1 MIALNKL
8 TIRFKI
14 LMIPVVGTIGFLIY
28 LLMSVTAMSQIVNQ
42 LERAYV
48 VEYKYLETAKFAL
61 THLDKI
67 KETLGNAV
75 TMGEQELLD
84 TADGYAK
91 DLKENLQQAAAID
104 LKDASLI
111 NKMVKDFESYYQQG
125 YKLSSEMVDGTID
138 FDTLATRST
147 EMADKLNALQSD
159 LQRFKHNKN
168 QAFNEAFESVN
179 SKVSSTTTVGI
190 TIGVITIIVLFGVAL
205 PITTSIS
212 NSLKNVIS
220 SLKNIAQDN
229 GDLTVR
235 LQTTSQDEIGDLV
248 FWFNNFIEKLQ
259 GVIKSVVNTAMPLAN
274 TANNIQRLSNE
285 TITSFNR
292 QNDSISASKSSV
304 EEMSHSVDT
313 ITSNAADAV
322 TSAQNANHEASN
334 GKNVV
339 DKTVIE
345 IKQLADVIKQSSH
358 IINQLNED
366 TEKVNVV
373 LDVIKGIAEQ
383 TNLLA
388 LNAAIEAARAGE
400 QGRGFAVVAD
410 EVRGLASRTQESTEQ
425 INQMIEQLQSAA
437 RNAVNTME
445 TSILGVE
452 SSVNSANRAGNS
464 LQEITE
470 AINTISQMNDEIAN
484 STRQQTSISTMM
496 VDHVDEIQQCALD
509 ASNATTE
516 IASVSDELT
525 GLATKLEKIALQFK
539 V

>member
-1 MIALNKL
+1 MFVLNKL
-8 TIRFKI
+8 SIRFKI
-14 LMIPVVGTIGFLIY
+14 LMIPIVGTIGFLIY
-28 LLMSVTAMSQIVNQ
+28 LITSMTAMSQIVNQ
-42 LERAYV
+42 LERAYAI
-48 VEYKYLETAKFAL
+48 EYKYLESSKYAL
-61 THLDKI
+61 NHLDKI

-75 TMGEQELLD
+75 TMGEQEMLE
-84 TADGYAK
+84 TANGYADDFRQNVK
-91 DLKENLQQAAAID
+91 QT
-104 LKDASLI
+104 ASLDPAHSSTI
-111 NKMVKDFESYYQQG
+111 KQLVSDFEDYYQQAFT
-125 YKLSSEMVDGTID
+125 LSSEMVDGSMD
-138 FDTLATRST
+138 FETLGARSSA
-147 EMADKLNALQSD
+147 MADKLNTLQTE
-159 LQRFKHNKN
+159 LQQFKSTKNK
-168 QAFNEAFESVN
+168 AFNDAFESVN
-179 SKVSSTTTVGI
+179 SKVSSTVTIGI
-190 TIGVITIIVLFGVAL
+190 TIGVITILVLFSVAI
-205 PITTSIS
+205 PIISSIS
-212 NSLKNVIS
+212 NSLKNVIA

-235 LQTTSQDEIGDLV
+235 LQTNSQDEIGDLV

-259 GVIKSVVNTAMPLAN
+259 GVIKRVVDTAVPLAN

-285 TITSFNR
+285 TINSFNR

-304 EEMSHSVDT
+304 EEMSHSVNT

-322 TSAQNANHEASN
+322 TSAQNANSEAEN

-339 DKTVIE
+339 DQTVIE
-345 IKQLADVIKQSSH
+345 IRQLSDVIKESSE

-366 TEKVNVV
+366 TNKVNVV

-445 TSILGVE
+445 TSITGVE
-452 SSVNSANRAGNS
+452 SSVTSANQAGNS
-464 LQEITE
+464 LLEITE
-470 AINTISQMNDEIAN
+470 AINIISQMNDQIAN
-484 STRQQTSISTMM
+484 STQQQTSISTIM
-496 VDHVDEIQQCALD
+496 VEHVDDIQQCAQD

-525 GLATKLEKIALQFK
+525 NLASKLEEIALQFK